1 MALNF
6 NTDIAPLRAQFF
18 PVGGMRASEY
28 RQLRRNYAEV
38 ISPLQKE
45 SLQLSQ
51 NLLNLQQQELSF
63 EKSRLDLATAKRRAQ
78 QETDAMGRLP
88 SVSARLDEILVD
100 DTLDAYERSK
110 EIGAYQRSM
119 AGALPHSPALQ
130 SLFTSAFGSVQSDL
144 QAQKRR
150 DDAERRKLGLMHTM
164 GQYGA
169 YDANLELAEAD
180 GVIDDQEKGVLKFS
194 EIARDRYDAKTRA
207 ALEEADIKA
216 QMAQAEV
223 EKGRIKDEVSRML
236 RHESTLKSLG
246 LIEEGF
252 AGVSLKE
259 GGTLKAP
266 KVASGFEFK
275 PNDRAILEGMVYDL
289 NPDAPLSE
297 IEGADT
303 QDLFE
308 TALRQIY
315 RNVRDLQPRIKAH
328 KDGDKSIDNLFGN
341 TPQ

>member
-1 MALNF
+1 MPLDF
-6 NTDIAPLRAQFF
+6 NSDIAPLRSQFF
-18 PVGGMRASEY
+18 PVGGLRDSEY

-38 ISPLQKE
+38 ASPLQKE

-63 EKSRLDLATAKRRAQ
+63 EKSRLDLATAKRRSQ
-78 QETDAMGRLP
+78 QEIDAMGRLP
-88 SVSARLDEILVD
+88 SVSARLDEILAD
-100 DTLDAYERSK
+100 DTMDSYGRSK
-110 EIGAYQRSM
+110 EIGSYQRSM

-144 QAQKRR
+144 HAQKRQ
-150 DDAERRKLGLMHTM
+150 DEVARRKLGLMHTM

-180 GVIDDQEKGVLKFS
+180 GVIDDQEKGVLKFT

-207 ALEEADIKA
+207 AQATADAKAQTAQVELEE
-216 QMAQAEV
+216 
-223 EKGRIKDEVSRML
+223 GRIKNEVSRML
-236 RHESTLKSLG
+236 RHESTLKTLG

-266 KVASGFEFK
+266 KAVSGYEFK
-275 PNDRAILEGMVYDL
+275 PNDREILEEMVYDL

-297 IEGADT
+297 IEGADS
-303 QDLFE
+303 QELFE

-315 RNVRDLQPRIKAH
+315 RNVRELQPRIKAH